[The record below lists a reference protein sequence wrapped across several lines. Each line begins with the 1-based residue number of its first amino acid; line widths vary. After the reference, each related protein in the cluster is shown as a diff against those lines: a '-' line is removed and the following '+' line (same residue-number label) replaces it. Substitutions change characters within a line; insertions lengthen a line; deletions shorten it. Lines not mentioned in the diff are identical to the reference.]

1 LFDEFARRLSRM
13 LSRRVV
19 AGGSLGASLLTALGL
34 GEDALARNKRKQK
47 ASKSRTRHKNRN
59 KSHGDRKH
67 GRQGRGA
74 NDGKRDK
81 GEGGNGNAGNDHN
94 RGNTRAKHRGRN
106 RNDKRADA
114 PDVQDEGCLRNGQR
128 CGKGKNLRP
137 CSRCCSGFNI
147 TTRSR
152 KKKCAC
158 KPDGNRCRRSSECC
172 AGVCDQDVCG
182 ALS

>member
-1 LFDEFARRLSRM
+1 LFDELARRFSRT

-34 GEDALARNKRKQK
+34 GEDALARNKRKQN

-67 GRQGRGA
+67 SRQRRGA
-74 NDGKRDK
+74 NNGKRGK
-81 GEGGNGNAGNDHN
+81 GRVGNGNDGKDHKRKSTRGEHND
-94 RGNTRAKHRGRN
+94 RT
-106 RNDKRADA
+106 RNDKRAAA
-114 PDVQDEGCLRNGQR
+114 PDVQDEGCTRNGRR
-128 CGKGKNLRP
+128 CGNGKNLRP

-147 TTRSR
+147 TTRSK

-158 KPDGNRCRRSSECC
+158 KPDGNRCRRPSECC
-172 AGVCDQDVCG
+172 AGVCDQGVCG